1 MNQIIVFIMENIFF
15 FIIIIIFLLNSTI
28 YFIWIFYIEKLQ
40 KFDPLII

>member
-15 FIIIIIFLLNSTI
+15 FIIIIFLLNSTI